1 MKRLGGLFLL
11 VATVFVLAA
20 CSSSGGEVFLEPA
33 REAGAD
39 PFTAD
44 VSRQA
49 PTPPALAPAST
60 ESAIESRPGTAAEL
74 YGGSGELGVCDK
86 AALSRFL
93 AEDDEKR
100 EAWAAVLGIT
110 PADDVE
116 VSRYIEGLA
125 AVVLRADTRVTNHGY
140 TDGAATPRQ
149 AVLQAGTAVLVDR
162 FGVPRVRCAC
172 GNPLLEPIAAADSV
186 NYVGDAWDGFS
197 PTGLLVV
204 TPAEPVKSLTVI
216 KLVGQGTTNIPVS
229 SGLEPEASQERTPTA
244 PGTTTSATT
253 TSAPSAGDEDRTPT
267 APGTTTSATTTSA
280 PSAGDDLPAGTYL
293 ECSPRY
299 AQAVIALTQAG
310 IAPDPQWPADA
321 ERAAELANA
330 GDLAGALQICEDT
343 VAAMNAALADATP

>member
-1 MKRLGGLFLL
+1 MKRLAGVFLL

-253 TSAPSAGDEDRTPT
+253 TSAPSAGDDR
-267 APGTTTSATTTSA
+267 
-280 PSAGDDLPAGTYL
+280 PAGTYL
-293 ECSPRY
+293 ECAPRY
-299 AQAVIALTQAG
+299 ARAVIALTQAG

-321 ERAAELANA
+321 KRAAELANA

>member
-44 VSRQA
+44 VSRQV

-253 TSAPSAGDEDRTPT
+253 TSAPSAGDDR
-267 APGTTTSATTTSA
+267 
-280 PSAGDDLPAGTYL
+280 PAGTYL

>member
-60 ESAIESRPGTAAEL
+60 ESGIESRPGTAAEL

-253 TSAPSAGDEDRTPT
+253 TSAPSAGDDR
-267 APGTTTSATTTSA
+267 
-280 PSAGDDLPAGTYL
+280 PAGTYL
-293 ECSPRY
+293 ECAPRY

-343 VAAMNAALADATP
+343 VAAMNAAVAGATP